1 MKRKESKKEIK
12 NENKPE
18 LETKVETEAETEKDL
33 NSEME
38 ASSEKVVEVEKE
50 KNKKKTW
57 TINQVSIW
65 RILAYFAIYSF
76 LGFVIE
82 TTYGL
87 LTKGQLESRQSFLY
101 GPFCGIY
108 GVGAVIM
115 IVVLHRIDRTKKWKL
130 FLGGFIV
137 GSITEYVVSLV
148 GELIF
153 NVKWWDYSNM
163 F

>member
-12 NENKPE
+12 NETEAE
-18 LETKVETEAETEKDL
+18 LETKVETEPEIETEKDL
-33 NSEME
+33 NSKME
-38 ASSEKVVEVEKE
+38 ASSEEVVEVEKE

-87 LTKGQLESRQSFLY
+87 LTKGQLESRQS
-101 GPFCGIY
+101 C
-108 GVGAVIM
+108 
-115 IVVLHRIDRTKKWKL
+115 RINYR
-130 FLGGFIV
+130 IC
-137 GSITEYVVSLV
+137 S
-148 GELIF
+148 
-153 NVKWWDYSNM
+153 
-163 F
+163 